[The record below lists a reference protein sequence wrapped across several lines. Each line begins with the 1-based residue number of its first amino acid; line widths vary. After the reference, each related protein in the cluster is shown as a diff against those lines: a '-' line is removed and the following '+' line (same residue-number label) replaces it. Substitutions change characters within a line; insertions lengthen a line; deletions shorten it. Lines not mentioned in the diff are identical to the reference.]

1 MHGLHMSEI
10 ESKRYCLTL
19 EYDGT
24 DFVGWQFQSKGRTV
38 QGEIESVLQRMFGQ
52 SVRVHGAGRTDSGVH
67 ASGQTAHFDLAC
79 RLDAATMV
87 KALNAELPADITAR
101 DCRIVEPDFHAR
113 FSASS
118 RAYEYTIVDRR
129 VSIDRRRQWSLF
141 ATLDHAA
148 IREAVSCLTV
158 THDFQAFAKVVPGM
172 PHHFCHVYH
181 AEWETDGAYSRF
193 RIKANRFLQ
202 GMVRCLVG
210 SLVHVGRHR
219 ITPAEFVAILES
231 RDHGRA
237 PMLAPAHGLVLTQV
251 GYDPAERAVV
261 QAIMDDLRGRFI
273 T

>member
-1 MHGLHMSEI
+1 MHGFHMSEL

-24 DFVGWQFQSKGRTV
+24 DFVGWQFQSKGRSV

-52 SVRVHGAGRTDSGVH
+52 PVRVHGAGRTDSGVH

-101 DCRIVEPDFHAR
+101 DGRIVEPEFHVR

-118 RAYEYTIVDRR
+118 RAYEYTIVTHR

-141 ATLDHAA
+141 ATLDHTA
-148 IREAVSCLTV
+148 IREAVSCIAG

-210 SLVHVGRHR
+210 SLVLVGRHR

>member
-1 MHGLHMSEI
+1 MSDAQP
-10 ESKRYCLTL
+10 KRYRLLL

-24 DFVGWQFQSKGRTV
+24 DFVGWQFQSKGRSV

-52 SVRVHGAGRTDSGVH
+52 PVRVHGAGRTDSGVH
-67 ASGQTAHFDLAC
+67 ASGQTAHFDLTC
-79 RLDAATMV
+79 RLDAMTMA
-87 KALNAELPADITAR
+87 KALNAELPADITVHDAG
-101 DCRIVEPDFHAR
+101 IAEPDFHAR

-118 RAYEYTIVDRR
+118 RSYEYTIVGHR
-129 VSIDRRRQWSLF
+129 VSIDRRRQWSLY
-141 ATLDHAA
+141 ATLDHQA
-148 IREAVSCLTV
+148 IREAVSCLAG

-181 AEWETDGAYSRF
+181 AEWETDGTRSRF
-193 RIKANRFLQ
+193 HIKANRFLQ

-219 ITPAEFVAILES
+219 ITPTEFIAILES

-273 T
+273 S